1 MSDPSS
7 TNDDDFDVA
16 ADNEIAACLSEGT
29 PTSFFLFAGAG
40 SGKTRSLVVA
50 LKRVRNDR
58 GARFRL
64 NGQRIGVITYT
75 NKASDEIERRL
86 DADPLFAVSTIHS
99 FAWSLIEGFDNDI
112 RLWLRRNI
120 QEEIDELRAK
130 ETKGRASQAST
141 DRKASILSKTN
152 RLARLSEIRRFTYS
166 PNSDNRGRDAL
177 GHSEVIKIAANF
189 LGTKPTLRGILVN
202 RFPILLIDESQD
214 TNKLL
219 IEALL
224 AVQAERKSV
233 FVLGLIGDM
242 MQRIYND
249 GKADLDQNLP
259 IDWAKPAKVINHR
272 CPARIVTLINH
283 IRRPVD
289 GQSQRPRS
297 DKEEGTIRLFLLPNS
312 LNDDAKT
319 AAERAVKNKMAEL
332 TGDDGWTSG
341 GDAVKTLMLEHRMA
355 ARRLGFLPL
364 FEALYGS
371 DTLKS
376 GLVRGDLPG
385 LRLFTKIILPLLES
399 HRKGDSFSVAAI
411 LRKYSPLLHSRA
423 FEAGDQIQQVTK
435 TRAALESLASLWD
448 VDTSPSL
455 LNVLLSVSQTGL
467 LKVPESLRAF
477 TIASGSGDQAVVESS
492 GGSDPG
498 PDETDSLTAWREALE
513 TPFEQIRHYDDYING
528 RSAFDTH
535 QGVKGLQFPRV
546 CVVMGDDEARG
557 WLFSY
562 EKLLGAKDG
571 AQVGDATRRL
581 FYVTCSRAEK
591 SLALVDYTSSP
602 EAVRDNIL
610 REGWF
615 TESEVDMTIQD
626 AML

>member
-1 MSDPSS
+1 MSDPST
-7 TNDDDFDVA
+7 TNDDTFDVA
-16 ADNEIAACLSEGT
+16 ADDEIAACLNEGS

-50 LKRVRNDR
+50 LKRVRDDR

-86 DADPLFAVSTIHS
+86 DVDPLFAVSTIHS
-99 FAWSLIEGFDNDI
+99 FAWSLIGGFDDDI
-112 RLWLRRNI
+112 RQWLRCNI
-120 QEEIDELRAK
+120 QEEIEELRAK
-130 ETKGRASQAST
+130 EAKGRAGQAST

-177 GHSEVIKIAANF
+177 GHSEVIRIAANF
-189 LGTKPTLRGILVN
+189 LETKPTLRGILVN

-233 FVLGLIGDM
+233 FALGLIGDM

-249 GKADLDQNLP
+249 GKADLDRNLP
-259 IDWAKPAKVINHR
+259 VDWAKPAKVMNHR

-283 IRRPVD
+283 IRGPVD

-297 DKEEGTIRLFLLPNS
+297 DKVEGTVRLFLLPSS
-312 LNDDAKT
+312 LSDDAKT
-319 AAERAVKNKMAEL
+319 AAERAVKEKMAEL
-332 TGDDGWTSG
+332 TGDKKWTGG
-341 GDAVKTLMLEHRMA
+341 GDAAKTLMLEHRMA
-355 ARRLGFLPL
+355 ARRLGFLPI

-371 DTLKS
+371 DNLKS

-385 LRLFTKIILPLLES
+385 LRLFTHIILPLLES
-399 HRKGDSFSVAAI
+399 HRKGDSFAVAAI
-411 LRKYSPLLHSRA
+411 LRKYSPLLDSRA
-423 FEAGDQIQQVTK
+423 FETGDQIQQISK
-435 TRAALESLASLWD
+435 TRDALESLASLWD
-448 VDTSPSL
+448 LDPSPSL
-455 LNVLLSVSQTGL
+455 LKVLMSVSQTGL

-477 TIASGSGDQAVVESS
+477 AIASGPVGEAVVESND
-492 GGSDPG
+492 GGDPV
-498 PDETDSLTAWREALE
+498 PDESDSLTAWRAALE
-513 TPFEQIRHYDDYING
+513 SPFEQIKHYDDYING

-535 QGVKGLQFPRV
+535 QGVKGLEFPRV
-546 CVVMGDDEARG
+546 CVVMGDDEAKG

-562 EKLLGAKDG
+562 EKLFGAKDG

-581 FYVTCSRAEK
+581 FYVTCSRAES
-591 SLALVDYTSSP
+591 SLALVNYTSAP
-602 EAVRDNIL
+602 TVVRDHVL

-615 TESEVDMTIQD
+615 SEDEIDLTIH
-626 AML
+626 

>member
-1 MSDPSS
+1 MSVPFT
-7 TNDDDFDVA
+7 TNDDTFDLA
-16 ADNEIAACLSEGT
+16 ADDEIAACLSEGAQ
-29 PTSFFLFAGAG
+29 TSFFLFAGAG
-40 SGKTRSLVVA
+40 SGKTSSLVVA
-50 LKRVRNDR
+50 LKRVRNER
-58 GARFRL
+58 GDRFRL
-64 NGQRIGVITYT
+64 YGQRIGVITYT

-99 FAWSLIEGFDNDI
+99 FAWSLIEGFDDDI
-112 RLWLRRNI
+112 RQWLRCNI
-120 QEEIDELRAK
+120 QEEIEELRAK
-130 ETKGRASQAST
+130 EAKGRAGQASA

-189 LGTKPTLRGILVN
+189 LETKPSLRGILVN

-249 GKADLDQNLP
+249 GKADLDRNLP
-259 IDWAKPAKVINHR
+259 VDWAKPVKVMNHR
-272 CPARIVTLINH
+272 CPARIVSLINH
-283 IRRPVD
+283 IRGPVD
-289 GQSQRPRS
+289 DQSQRPRS
-297 DKEEGTIRLFLLPNS
+297 DKVEGTVRLFLLPSS
-312 LNDDAKT
+312 LSDDAKIAT
-319 AAERAVKNKMAEL
+319 ERAVKDKMADL
-332 TGDDGWTSG
+332 TGDEGWTGG

-371 DTLKS
+371 DNLKN

-385 LRLFTKIILPLLES
+385 LRIFTHIILPLLES
-399 HRKGDSFSVAAI
+399 RRKGDSFAVAAI
-411 LRKYSPLLHSRA
+411 LRKNSPLLDSRA
-423 FEAGDQIQQVTK
+423 FESGDQIQQITK

-448 VDTSPSL
+448 ADSSPSL
-455 LNVLLSVSQTGL
+455 LKVLMSVSQTGL

-477 TIASGSGDQAVVESS
+477 AIASGPVGEVVVESED
-492 GGSDPG
+492 GGDQV
-498 PDETDSLTAWREALE
+498 PDESDSLTAWRAALE
-513 TPFEQIRHYDDYING
+513 SPFEQIRHYDDYING

-535 QGVKGLQFPRV
+535 QGVKGLEFPRV

-562 EKLLGAKDG
+562 EKLFGAKDG
-571 AQVGDATRRL
+571 AQVSDATRRL
-581 FYVTCSRAEK
+581 FYVTCSRTEK

-602 EAVRDNIL
+602 TVVRDHVL

-615 TESEVDMTIQD
+615 REDEIDLTIH
-626 AML
+626 